1 MIIFILAGTIH
12 SSRYKKRC
20 SELMLIREAL
30 EEMAVMIRFRAV
42 PVGELLSFVLGKEG
56 YNSSIFLHKLRENYE
71 SVNIYNREMW
81 DKALQDTYYLKD
93 EDKEIIRSV
102 GNNLGESDTE
112 GQLSMLSIASEQL
125 GKRLD
130 TATSERLKNEKL
142 VLSMWMFTGVGI
154 GIMII

>member
-1 MIIFILAGTIH
+1 
-12 SSRYKKRC
+12 
-20 SELMLIREAL
+20 
-30 EEMAVMIRFRAV
+30 MAVMIRFRAV
-42 PVGELLSFVLGKEG
+42 PVGELLSSVLGKEG
-56 YNSSIFLHKLRENYE
+56 YNSSIFLHKLREKYE

-81 DKALQDTYYLKD
+81 DRALQDTYYLKD